1 MFSFSTQFRKPET
14 IYQRYI
20 NYKRF
25 VIWKDI
31 DADIK
36 FITRNLLNS
45 GLEDVV
51 SLDAKWRTY
60 LSHSPND
67 NNNNNNNNNNN
78 LNDHYLSFVVQLIK
92 TYHSDQDRFII
103 DEDIENI

>member
-1 MFSFSTQFRKPET
+1 MSMFSFSTQFRKSET

-60 LSHSPND
+60 ISH
-67 NNNNNNNNNNN
+67 NNNNNNNNN

-92 TYHSDQDRFII
+92 TYHSVQDRFII

>member
-1 MFSFSTQFRKPET
+1 MTMFSFSTQFRKPET

-67 NNNNNNNNNNN
+67 NNNFS
-78 LNDHYLSFVVQLIK
+78 DHYLSFVVQLIE
-92 TYHSDQDRFII
+92 TYHNVHDEFII

>member
-1 MFSFSTQFRKPET
+1 MSMFSFSTQIRNSET
-14 IYQRYI
+14 IYQRYVK
-20 NYKRF
+20 YKRF

-60 LSHSPND
+60 ISHNNT
-67 NNNNNNNNNNN
+67 NNNNN
-78 LNDHYLSFVVQLIK
+78 DGFSHHYLSFIVQLIK
-92 TYHSDQDRFII
+92 TYHSVQDQFII